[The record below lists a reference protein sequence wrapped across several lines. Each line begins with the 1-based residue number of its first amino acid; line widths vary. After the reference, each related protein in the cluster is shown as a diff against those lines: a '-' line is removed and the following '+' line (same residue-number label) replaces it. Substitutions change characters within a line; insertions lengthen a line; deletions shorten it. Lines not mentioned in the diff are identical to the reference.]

1 MFTGLVEE
9 TGTVLDCTNNSDG
22 RELIIT
28 AEKTIKDLK
37 VNDSICCS
45 GICLTVTDIEKN
57 SFKVFLVKETL
68 DRTTAKYWEK
78 GTIINLER
86 SLLPTTRIG
95 GHFVQGHVDTISKI
109 IDISAESDS
118 GIWEFELNK
127 KIDRYIVEKGSI
139 TLDGISLT
147 IANRNKNDFSVALIP
162 HTMFVTNLNQKN
174 IGDFVNVEVDIMA
187 KYIESF
193 IKKIS

>member
-139 TLDGISLT
+139 TLEGISLT

>member
-78 GTIINLER
+78 VTIINLER